1 MKTPEQIKKI
11 VEHLCCD
18 YTHGTL
24 MDLCRFYYEGKKKD
38 LARARRT
45 DLEDIAFIILALGL
59 RSTGKYNVIAEDTVV
74 KESLSAVQVID
85 FIRRKTIF
93 RWCEEPVYPELI
105 MPSGL
110 PRKKLTIIDIGDK
123 EEP

>member
-24 MDLCRFYYEGKKKD
+24 MELCRFYYEGKKKD

-59 RSTGKYNVIAEDTVV
+59 RSTGKYN
-74 KESLSAVQVID
+74 